1 MRQVLFI
8 LLMGILT
15 SVYSQT
21 DKPKPSG
28 PLPENGKDDAAFH
41 YHLGLNYYDGLGDPP
56 NYAKAVTHFK
66 RAAQLNHP
74 QAQGMLGQ
82 CYRNGR
88 GVNRDLKKAFY
99 WIEKAAKQN
108 DTIAHFLYGTLLAT
122 GQGTPLDYKKAM
134 TYYLKAAAKG
144 HAAAMNNIGALHE
157 QGNGVP
163 RNYVEALKWYKMAAN
178 MNLANA
184 QCNLGQLHASG
195 RGTGMNAT
203 EAVKWYQKAANQ
215 NHPQAQFLLGAA
227 YYFGKGVKRDLAKA
241 HQWMNLSANA
251 GNPSARIHREAIA
264 SKLTPKQAQQAND
277 QIAAFQAKHSGSS
290 PASTQTASK
299 TGTGFF
305 ITAQGHL
312 LTSHHLIANGR
323 KIEIRTHTGN
333 HAAELIKTDPAKDIA
348 LLQIKAR
355 TTPLILTTQVAPRLG
370 QSVFTIGFPN
380 PKVQGISSK
389 YTEGRISS
397 LFGLKDDPR
406 LLQVS
411 VPVQPGNSG
420 GALIDEK
427 GTAIGMITFR
437 LDDLK
442 TYNITGSL
450 PQNVNYALRSSQIG
464 GFLATIPL
472 VQARLPQPNSTPK
485 SVSYDAAIETAQK
498 ATAFILVHD

>member
-21 DKPKPSG
+21 DKLKPSS
-28 PLPENGKDDAAFH
+28 PLPESGKDDAAFH

-82 CYRNGR
+82 CYRTGR
-88 GVNRDLKKAFY
+88 GINRNLEKAFY
-99 WIEKAAKQN
+99 WIEKATRQN

-122 GQGTPLDYKKAM
+122 GQGTSLDYKKAM

-157 QGNGVP
+157 QGNGIP
-163 RNYVEALKWYKMAAN
+163 RNYMEALKWYKMAAN

-195 RGTGMNAT
+195 RGTVQDAT

-227 YYFGKGVKRDLAKA
+227 YFFGKGVKRDLAKA

-251 GNPSARIHREAIA
+251 GNPSARLHREAIA
-264 SKLTPKQAQQAND
+264 NKLTPKQAQQAYA
-277 QIAAFQAKHSGSS
+277 QIAAFQAKHSGASRD
-290 PASTQTASK
+290 STQTAS
-299 TGTGFF
+299 TAGTGFF

-323 KIEIRTHTGN
+323 KIKVRTHSGN
-333 HAAELIKTDPAKDIA
+333 YAAELIKADASNDIA

-370 QSVFTIGFPN
+370 QSVFTIGPN
-380 PKVQGISSK
+380 AQGSSSK
-389 YTEGRISS
+389 YTKGRISS
-397 LFGLKDDPR
+397 LYGLKHDPR

-411 VPVQPGNSG
+411 VPVHPSNSG

-437 LDDLK
+437 LNNLK
-442 TYNITGSL
+442 IHKTTGSL
-450 PQNVNYALRSSQIG
+450 PQNINYALRSSQIR

-472 VQARLPQPNSTPK
+472 LQARLPQPRPTPR
-485 SVSYDAAIETAQK
+485 SVNYNTAIETAQK